1 MPNEKVVIV
10 SRDSAEGERIRLAQA
25 RNIAIMIE
33 NHQNSQKLQKL
44 GALGLIRFPDNIT
57 ASPTWLK
64 YEIFEF
70 KPQGSGTAVQGVYG
84 VNVGTSVIASIAL
97 SADSQHDLTESQGW
111 SQEGAGGMMDKLKG
125 QIVGAVVKGNT
136 EGTFDASA
144 AIVASAG
151 RKLKA
156 DFLQGAITGT
166 TVADKMSLKYSG
178 PSGSRSF
185 TMNHKFVPRNEKE
198 SNRIRSIIY
207 TFRSHSSPEK
217 SSEDVSFSTY
227 KFPSLFKV
235 TRMAGEHRNTAYPE
249 YDYCYCKSVNVK
261 YGEELGTTFYDPDG
275 KAYPT
280 QFEISLQFEELG
292 LTDRSDIKW

>member
-144 AIVASAG
+144 AIV
-151 RKLKA
+151 
-156 DFLQGAITGT
+156 QGAITGT

-227 KFPSLFKV
+227 KFPSLFITQNMIIV
-235 TRMAGEHRNTAYPE
+235 IANLSMLNMAKN
-249 YDYCYCKSVNVK
+249 
-261 YGEELGTTFYDPDG
+261 
-275 KAYPT
+275 
-280 QFEISLQFEELG
+280 
-292 LTDRSDIKW
+292 